1 MIIYLFMFEQS
12 SVNDPVVDDD
22 FLPDDPTEMIKRGQ
36 FQALPTLMGT
46 NANESASNLLGF
58 DLPDS
63 IHERPIVN
71 MASFKSLIRQAII
84 YPLSEEGF
92 LAVEHQYIDWTV
104 ADDETADQADAYIR
118 MNTDQTFACP
128 TEYYSRALEGAGA
141 VVYRYELTHQPSW
154 SIYAGIPTWM
164 GAAHAEDLQ
173 YVFAWG
179 LNPTIGRVVGQ
190 TDDEKFMSV
199 EVMRYWTNF
208 VKSG

>member
-1 MIIYLFMFEQS
+1 M
-12 SVNDPVVDDD
+12 
-22 FLPDDPTEMIKRGQ
+22 EMIKRGR
-36 FQALPTLMGT
+36 FQVLPTLIGT
-46 NANESASNLLGF
+46 NANESAFILLPV
-58 DLPDS
+58 DTPDS
-63 IHERPIVN
+63 LHERPIVN
-71 MASFKSLIRQAII
+71 ISTFKSSIRHF
-84 YPLSEEGF
+84 PLTEEGF
-92 LAVEHQYIDWTV
+92 LAVENQYVDWMV
-104 ADDETADQADAYIR
+104 ADDEAADQADAYIR
-118 MNTDQTFACP
+118 LWTDMIFACP

-179 LNPTIGRVVGQ
+179 LGPILGRIIGQ